1 MGPTG
6 ADLIYEARR
15 RAGLTQK
22 QLAERA
28 GTTQSSIA
36 RWESARREPAFQTV
50 VRLIR
55 LCGFVL
61 DVHLEP
67 YDDGLRDDWSQAQ
80 RNLLLTPEERHEQWV
95 GWVRHVEDGRRAM
108 REALGQEVVDA

>member
-1 MGPTG
+1 MGPMG
-6 ADLIYEARR
+6 ANLIVEARK
-15 RAGLTQK
+15 RARLTQR

-36 RWESARREPAFQTV
+36 RWESGRSEPSFASV

-61 DVHLEP
+61 DVRFEV
-67 YDDGLRDDWSQAQ
+67 YDDGLRDDWAQAQ
-80 RNLLLTPEERHEQWV
+80 RLLALTPEQRLESNAAMVAIADDLQAGLRA
-95 GWVRHVEDGRRAM
+95 GRQHHA
-108 REALGQEVVDA
+108 A